1 MWNRY
6 KLLGKK
12 NQQSG
17 FTLVELAI
25 VLVIIGLLLGGVLK
39 GQEMIENG
47 KIKNLQNDVK
57 GMTAAY
63 YAYRDRYNAIPGDDP
78 KALLRWTTAISPNP
92 AAVAGNGDGVVG
104 TVDTWSACAATASTT
119 ENCGFM
125 HHLRLAGL
133 ITGAANP
140 ADPVNAYGGV
150 IRVIQNDGATAANTG
165 YVVGL
170 NLCFGNL
177 PAKAAEAI
185 DASFDDGN
193 PATGN
198 VRAVDS
204 TSTANK
210 SPLAAAPTTGSY
222 VDTAAISTYTVC
234 KLM

>member
-1 MWNRY
+1 MREFSNRH
-6 KLLGKK
+6 
-12 NQQSG
+12 QSG

-78 KALLRWTTAISPNP
+78 KAATRWPSAASP
-92 AAVAGNGDGVVG
+92 
-104 TVDTWSACAATASTT
+104 AATAGDGNGIVGVAGTWTSCGAAVTT
-119 ENCGFM
+119 PETCTFM

-133 ITGAANP
+133 ITGINS
-140 ADPVNAYGGV
+140 ADPVNAYGGA
-150 IRVIQNDGATAANTG
+150 IRVQQSTAAANTG
-165 YVVGL
+165 MVVGL
-170 NLCFGNL
+170 NLCFGSL
-177 PAKAAEAI
+177 PSKAAEAI

-198 VRAVDS
+198 VRGVQA
-204 TSTANK
+204 TSANFDPNTTATG
-210 SPLAAAPTTGSY
+210 TTY
-222 VDTAAISTYTVC
+222 VESATVTTYTVC
-234 KLM
+234 KLL